1 MEIERKIKLSSGYEI
16 PVLALGTWQTPA
28 DSASRVVMDAIEV
41 GYRHIDTA
49 IAYGNE
55 EGVGE
60 GIKRSRISRE
70 NLFITSKI
78 PAEVKNYEDAKKCI
92 DESLERLGL
101 DYLDLMLIHAPKPWA
116 VMWLP
121 ITKNYDKGNLEVWR
135 ALIEA
140 RDAGKIKSIGVSNFK
155 IKDIENLIN
164 NTNEVPVVNQIL
176 LHIGK
181 VDKDL
186 IEYCKSKNIEIEA
199 YSPMGTGRLIKNAKI
214 KEIADKYNVTVPQL
228 CIKYTLDL
236 GTISLPKT
244 THKEFMIQNKN
255 VDFEISAEDKDL
267 LDKMKFFL

>member
-28 DSASRVVMDAIEV
+28 DTASRVVMEAIEV

-70 NLFITSKI
+70 NLFVTSKI

-121 ITKNYDKGNLEVWR
+121 ITKNYDKGNLEVWK

-164 NTNEVPVVNQIL
+164 NTNEVPAVNQIL

-181 VDKDL
+181 VDTNL

-244 THKEFMIQNKN
+244 THKEFMIQNMA
-255 VDFEISAEDKDL
+255 VDFELKEEDKEL
-267 LDKMKFFL
+267 LNKMKFFI

>member
-28 DSASRVVMDAIEV
+28 DTASRVVKDAIEV

-60 GIKRSRISRE
+60 GIKRSGISRE
-70 NLFITSKI
+70 NLFVTSKI

-121 ITKNYDKGNLEVWR
+121 ITKNYDKGNLEVWK

-164 NTNEVPVVNQIL
+164 NTNEVPAVNQIL

-244 THKEFMIQNKN
+244 THKEFMIQNMA
-255 VDFEISAEDKDL
+255 VDFELKEEDKEL
-267 LDKMKFFL
+267 LNKMKFFI

>member
-28 DSASRVVMDAIEV
+28 DTASRVVMDAIEV

-55 EGVGE
+55 DGVGE
-60 GIKRSRISRE
+60 GIKRLRISRE

-121 ITKNYDKGNLEVWR
+121 ITKNYDKGNLEVWK

-181 VDKDL
+181 VDTNL

>member
-16 PVLALGTWQTPA
+16 PVLALGTWQTP
-28 DSASRVVMDAIEV
+28 DDTASRVVQEAIEV

-55 EGVGE
+55 VGVGE
-60 GIKRSRISRE
+60 GIKRSGISRE
-70 NLFITSKI
+70 NLFVTSKI

-121 ITKNYDKGNLEVWR
+121 ITKNYDKGNLEVWK

-164 NTNEVPVVNQIL
+164 NTGEVPVVNQIL

-214 KEIADKYNVTVPQL
+214 KEVADKYNVTVPQL

>member
-28 DSASRVVMDAIEV
+28 DTASRVVMDAIEV

-121 ITKNYDKGNLEVWR
+121 ITKNYDKGNLEVWK

-181 VDKDL
+181 VDTNL

>member
-16 PVLALGTWQTPA
+16 PVLALGTWQTP
-28 DSASRVVMDAIEV
+28 DDTASRVVQEAIEV

-55 EGVGE
+55 VGVGE
-60 GIKRSRISRE
+60 GIKRSGISRE
-70 NLFITSKI
+70 NLFVTSKI

-92 DESLERLGL
+92 DESLKRLGL

-121 ITKNYDKGNLEVWR
+121 ITKNYDKGNLEVWK

-164 NTNEVPVVNQIL
+164 NTSEVPVVNQIL

-214 KEIADKYNVTVPQL
+214 KEVADKYNVTVPQL

-255 VDFEISAEDKDL
+255 VEFEISAEDKDL

>member
-16 PVLALGTWQTPA
+16 PVLALGTWQTP
-28 DSASRVVMDAIEV
+28 DDTASRVVQEAIEV

-55 EGVGE
+55 VGVGE
-60 GIKRSRISRE
+60 GIKRSGISRE
-70 NLFITSKI
+70 NLFVTSKI

-121 ITKNYDKGNLEVWR
+121 ITKNYDKGNLEVWK

-164 NTNEVPVVNQIL
+164 NTGEIPVGNQIL

-214 KEIADKYNVTVPQL
+214 KEVADKYNVTVPQL

>member
-16 PVLALGTWQTPA
+16 PVLALGTWQTP
-28 DSASRVVMDAIEV
+28 DDTASRVVQEAIEV

-55 EGVGE
+55 VGVGE
-60 GIKRSRISRE
+60 GIKRSGISRE
-70 NLFITSKI
+70 NLFVTSKI

-121 ITKNYDKGNLEVWR
+121 ITKNYDKGNLEVWK

-164 NTNEVPVVNQIL
+164 NTSEVPVVNQIL

-214 KEIADKYNVTVPQL
+214 KEVADKYNVTVPQL

>member
-28 DSASRVVMDAIEV
+28 DTASRVVMDAIEV

-55 EGVGE
+55 VGVGE
-60 GIKRSRISRE
+60 GIKRSGISRE
-70 NLFITSKI
+70 NLFVTSKI

-121 ITKNYDKGNLEVWR
+121 ITKNYDKGNLEVWK

-244 THKEFMIQNKN
+244 THKEFMIQNMA
-255 VDFEISAEDKDL
+255 VDFELKEEDKEL
-267 LDKMKFFL
+267 LNKMKFFI

>member
-28 DSASRVVMDAIEV
+28 DTASKVVMDAIEV

-55 EGVGE
+55 VGVGE
-60 GIKRSRISRE
+60 GIKRSGISRE

-121 ITKNYDKGNLEVWR
+121 ITKNYDKGNLEVWK

-164 NTNEVPVVNQIL
+164 NTNEVPAVNQIL

-244 THKEFMIQNKN
+244 THKEFMIQNMA
-255 VDFEISAEDKDL
+255 VDFELKEEDKEL
-267 LDKMKFFL
+267 LNKMKFFI

>member
-28 DSASRVVMDAIEV
+28 DTASRVVMEAIEV

-55 EGVGE
+55 VGVGE
-60 GIKRSRISRE
+60 GIKRSGISRE
-70 NLFITSKI
+70 NLFVTSKI

-121 ITKNYDKGNLEVWR
+121 ITKNYDKGNLEVWK

-164 NTNEVPVVNQIL
+164 NTNEVPAVNQIL

-244 THKEFMIQNKN
+244 THKEFMIQNMA
-255 VDFEISAEDKDL
+255 VDFELKEEDKEL
-267 LDKMKFFL
+267 LNKMKFFI

>member
-28 DSASRVVMDAIEV
+28 DTASRVVMEAIEV

-55 EGVGE
+55 VGVGE
-60 GIKRSRISRE
+60 GIKRSGISRE
-70 NLFITSKI
+70 NLFVTSKI

-121 ITKNYDKGNLEVWR
+121 ITKNYDKGNLEVWK

-164 NTNEVPVVNQIL
+164 NTNEVPAVNQIL

-199 YSPMGTGRLIKNAKI
+199 YSPMGTGRLIKNTKI

-244 THKEFMIQNKN
+244 THKEFMIQNMN
-255 VDFEISAEDKDL
+255 VDFEISAEDKEL

>member
-16 PVLALGTWQTPA
+16 PVLALGTWQTP
-28 DSASRVVMDAIEV
+28 DDIASRVVADAIEV

-55 EGVGE
+55 VGVGE
-60 GIKRSRISRE
+60 GIKRSGISRE
-70 NLFITSKI
+70 NLFVTSKI

-121 ITKNYDKGNLEVWR
+121 ITKNYDKGNLEVWK

-214 KEIADKYNVTVPQL
+214 KEVADKYNVTVPQL

-255 VDFEISAEDKDL
+255 VGFEISAEDKDL